1 MAFKKGL
8 FDLTAFESKSDDDIL
23 GLNITEGSDE
33 FDCSDPACRAGGD
46 FDKDATAARQTSIP
60 VPGKVTLSADKYNA
74 ALKALQDSFKE
85 AAGII
90 DVIQNATVT
99 DSGIT
104 SSEIAMAESAID
116 EALMEAYEEG
126 PYFESVNRADKADV
140 KRIVNNLRPKIEKL
154 MDKSKVKFYKPNL
167 VARAITGGL
176 FPAYVPTNTAAAFS
190 QIWKTRL
197 WQVIGVM
204 IIEEGNVKDITDK
217 MTQLYADELGEY
229 KILYAYAPPAFID
242 IFRLHFGWKNKKKC
256 YFIMVDKKM
265 DKDVADAIKEMEK
278 AIKEQKAQ
286 AKSADASI
294 NKANA
299 AETAKLESAA
309 IQFLKEM
316 GETELN
322 VVNTYDKGPVKAI
335 VEDLRPKMMKL
346 MDDAGIKF
354 YKPNLVARAILGEPA
369 AWKQIWQTRLWQVLG
384 IACIEA
390 GNIDGV
396 VAKLN
401 EIYSNELGEYKIIFE
416 IAPPAFMDTFRT
428 RFNYKN
434 TLQPYFLLVDSK
446 GAMGNTQLDKL
457 SQAAD
462 KSNSDPVRALSIA
475 ADM

>member
-33 FDCSDPACRAGGD
+33 FDCNDPACSAGGD
-46 FDKDATAARQTSIP
+46 FDKDATAAKRTSIS
-60 VPGKVTLSADKYNA
+60 VPGKVTLSADTYNA
-74 ALKALQDSFKE
+74 ALKALQNSFKE

-90 DVIQNATVT
+90 DAIQNATIS

-104 SSEIAMAESAID
+104 TGEVAMGESAVD
-116 EALMEAYEEG
+116 EALLEAYEDG
-126 PYFESVNRADKADV
+126 PYFESVNRADKDDV
-140 KRIVNNLRPKIEKL
+140 KKIVKSLRPKIEKM

-167 VARAITGGL
+167 VARALTGIL
-176 FPAYVPTNTAAAFS
+176 IPEPMNLSAWID

-197 WQVIGVM
+197 WQVLGVM
-204 IIEEGNVKDITDK
+204 IVEEGNIKDLTDK

-229 KILYAYAPPAFID
+229 KILYANAPMAFVD
-242 IFRLHFGWKNKKKC
+242 MFRLKFGWKNTKKC

-265 DKDVADAIKEMEK
+265 DKEVTAAIKEMEK
-278 AIKEQKAQ
+278 AIKEKEAQ
-286 AKSADASI
+286 AKSTDDSSNKSNTAD
-294 NKANA
+294 
-299 AETAKLESAA
+299 TTKLESAA
-309 IQFLKEM
+309 IQFLQEM

-322 VVNTYDKGPVKAI
+322 VVSRSDKGPVKAI
-335 VEDLRPKMMKL
+335 VEELRPKMMKL
-346 MDDAGIKF
+346 MDDADIKF

-369 AWKQIWQTRLWQVLG
+369 AWKQIWSTRLWQVLG

-401 EIYSNELGEYKIIFE
+401 EIYSTELGDYKIIFE
-416 IAPPAFMDTFRT
+416 DAPPAFLDVFRT
-428 RFNYKN
+428 KFNYKN
-434 TLQPYFLLVDSK
+434 TLRPYFLLVDSK
-446 GAMGNTQLDKL
+446 DSMKGPSQLDKL

-462 KSNSDPVRALSIA
+462 KSSSDPVQALSIA